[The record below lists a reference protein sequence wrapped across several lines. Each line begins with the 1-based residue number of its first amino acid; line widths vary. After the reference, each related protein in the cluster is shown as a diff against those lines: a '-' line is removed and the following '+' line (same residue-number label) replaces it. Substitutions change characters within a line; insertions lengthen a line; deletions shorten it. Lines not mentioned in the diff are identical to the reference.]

1 MKLTKKGQKN
11 PIKPYILVIISIFFV
26 FNLFLYLFDSRV
38 LPSVVALSETM
49 VEAKATDVISRACI
63 DLFNDEF
70 KYNDMVVIN
79 KDKNDRITLINLN
92 TVELNK
98 LTSKLSL
105 KCNEELQKMGQMGI
119 EVPLGWMTEQS
130 VYYNLGPKV
139 KFNLEPVGNI
149 KTDYTSKFESAGIN
163 QTRHSVVL
171 NVEATVKLIIP
182 MNSKNMNVKVQVPV
196 AENII
201 VGEIPQTAIDFG
213 R

>member
-1 MKLTKKGQKN
+1 MKLIKKSQKS
-11 PIKPYILVIISIFFV
+11 PIKPYIFVIISIFFV

-38 LPSVVALSETM
+38 LPSVVELSQTM
-49 VEAKATDVISRACI
+49 VEAKTSDVISRACI
-63 DLFNDEF
+63 DLFNGEF
-70 KYNDMVVIN
+70 EYDKMVIIN

-98 LTSKLSL
+98 LVSKLSL
-105 KCNEELQKMGQMGI
+105 KCNEELQKMGEIGI

-130 VYYNLGPKV
+130 VYYNLGPKI
-139 KFNLEPVGNI
+139 KFRLEPVGNI

-171 NVEATVKLIIP
+171 NVEATVKVIIP
-182 MNSKNMNVKVQVPV
+182 MNSRNMNVKIQVPV